1 MTAHYP
7 DLVDQ
12 VEAVAAEARIASGQR
27 RGVYARAAKRLL
39 DIFAVLLAAPVVLP
53 MIALLALAIARDG
66 HAPFYRQA
74 RVGRGGRIFTLWK
87 LRSMVPDADAKL
99 ADYLSQNP
107 AARAEWNTTQK
118 LKRDPRITR
127 FGNFLRR
134 SSLDELPQL
143 WNVLTG
149 DMSLVGPRPMLPEQ
163 EPLYPGRAYYA
174 LRPGITGLW
183 QISDRN
189 ETTFAARAD
198 FDTAYARS
206 LSLATDV
213 KILVG
218 TVRVVARCTGY

>member
-12 VEAVAAEARIASGQR
+12 VEVIGTGDPSSIR
-27 RGVYARAAKRLL
+27 RRKGVYGRAVKRLV
-39 DIFAVLLAAPVVLP
+39 DILAVLAAAPIVLP
-53 MIALLALAIARDG
+53 LVALLALAVARDG

-74 RVGRGGRIFTLWK
+74 RVGRGGRIFTMWK

-99 ADYLSQNP
+99 AEYLSQDP
-107 AARAEWNTTQK
+107 AARAEWNTSQK

-127 FGNFLRR
+127 FGRFLRK

-149 DMSLVGPRPMLPEQ
+149 DMSLVGPRPMMPEQ
-163 EPLYPGRAYYA
+163 QPLYPGRAYYA

-183 QISDRN
+183 QVSDRN

-198 FDTAYARS
+198 YDRAYAQS
-206 LSLATDV
+206 LSLATDAR
-213 KILVG
+213 ILAA
-218 TVRVVARCTGY
+218 TVRVVARGTGY